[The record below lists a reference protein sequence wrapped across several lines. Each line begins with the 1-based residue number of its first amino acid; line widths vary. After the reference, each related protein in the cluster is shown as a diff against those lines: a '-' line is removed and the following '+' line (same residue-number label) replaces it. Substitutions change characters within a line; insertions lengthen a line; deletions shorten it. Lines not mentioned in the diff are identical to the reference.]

1 MQSNPIQTSLIRYK
15 ALKQLIGVSRST
27 IFRWERDLKFP
38 RHFNLGSN
46 TIAWRLDEVEEWIAL
61 KQKA

>member
-1 MQSNPIQTSLIRYK
+1 MQSCPTQSSLIRYK

-27 IFRWERDLKFP
+27 IFRWERDSKFP
-38 RHFNLGSN
+38 HHFNLGGN
-46 TIAWRLDEVEEWIAL
+46 TIAWRLSEVEEWIAE